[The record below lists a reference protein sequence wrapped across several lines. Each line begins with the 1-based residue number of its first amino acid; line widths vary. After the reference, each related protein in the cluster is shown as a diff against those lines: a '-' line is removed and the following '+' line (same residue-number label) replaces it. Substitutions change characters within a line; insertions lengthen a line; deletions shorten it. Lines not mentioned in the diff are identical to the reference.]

1 MMISNFDFPHKKIE
15 ESKFILYDYSHS
27 ISKKKQIISNPKELS
42 FQKCYL
48 LQKNQFQYFIS
59 KINNNSAP
67 NKLKAKTINLGS
79 FNQNQIIS
87 TMEEVFTI
95 TEFYVVNKEFLDY
108 TDNQKI
114 FYEKQ
119 NIYLHKNENKVY
131 LFFPDEPNGQNI
143 LEIIELQNID
153 NNEIKNNENFKNNI
167 IYEQKKKI
175 LKKCLLLTAFER
187 DLFKLFEKSI
197 EDEYNDI
204 REYYLININ
213 WIMNYK
219 NNYSLLFNN
228 IYQLLNII
236 KFDIKYLYNYLYYN
250 IDDSFETNEIKNL
263 LNIINNISLEKN
275 LTLEDYFYPIYNKE
289 NNFYYPS
296 VFVIVPEKLFDLFYE
311 DIEKKKYNKNDYRV
325 VTLIGEKALFI
336 QDKNNK
342 GIFYNY
348 IINDSKN
355 IQLYNIFQFQD
366 KNLFFKVVNRYIKG
380 KGFTNY
386 LLEKNLNLDLLNQN
400 QFLCEKEKVEYLCII
415 KEKCPT
421 VYLRMIEIRNE
432 IKLMINLFASY
443 QKFLEQIKNLPDYN
457 NEINNINDI
466 LKYNLQTIPIIIISR
481 NDLDLLKEKMFFKE
495 LEYFSK
501 ITKEYNKI
509 EEFLINKFKSQ
520 PIVVKNIISN
530 IKILGDE
537 NNLDH
542 ILKSDKYIFSFIN
555 ADLIKLMN
563 QSQENTSLF
572 LKFSNGKFL
581 LFKNKKEYYVF
592 YEKLNRLFKLVVI
605 NKTDFKLEEFIG
617 NNKNMIK
624 LLKKNINLEKNQE
637 AQFKSP
643 LKYISEPKNY
653 YLVNKNWMDK
663 FKKLYKYEE
672 IKKYSQYDDDT
683 INKYIKINQGF
694 PDELKVQ
701 NNLNPQT
708 SLVPNINILFPSNFY
723 FVEREIFDLILN
735 EINTKFNIFLKV
747 DKYYKISFCDKKLF
761 INDISNNKIFL
772 IYSFNNSNFDLDYI
786 IQLNHG
792 VNLNSFFSSC
802 GYSETLEQ
810 YLINNFA
817 LNLKEKGE
825 QIMIDLNFNNFGN
838 IWNIKP
844 KLNINMKEVRHCLGL
859 ENIGATCYMNATI
872 QSLCNVFSLKK
883 YFLNRKLIYQDT
895 YNKNCQL
902 TLEFYKLINHL
913 WKESYHG
920 KSYYTPRSF
929 KDKISELNPLF
940 QGIAA
945 NDSKDLIYFLFE
957 KMHEELNN
965 PDYQN
970 NKALNVINNNELR
983 NFRNN
988 YYSKN
993 SSIFSKTFYFEQES
1007 QLRCLNCN
1015 FNKLSYTIYNI
1026 IIFPL
1031 EKVREYMVKKF
1042 PHGFMSVK
1050 LEDCFENYQEEE
1062 ILCGTNQIY
1071 CNQCGQMANAS
1082 SSNKIFTLP
1091 EVMTIILNRGKGIEF
1106 DVNFEYPLKL
1116 NVDRFVLDK
1125 QCTNNNY
1132 ELICVLSHIGPSGM
1146 AGHFISFC
1154 KSPIDDRWYIYNDA
1168 QVKECYDPR
1177 YPNDDMI
1184 EGLPYVLFY
1193 QRCNS
1198 NRKNQEND
1206 FNINSFNKMDKYD
1219 FNNENHMAYSNKM
1232 TLYFRYNDK
1241 ELYLDTEK
1249 EKRFYD
1255 LINELH
1261 RKYELPKNISL
1272 YLETN
1277 NNLIPLEYNKKIED
1291 YPSIKNKTSIICIGN

>member
-1 MMISNFDFPHKKIE
+1 
-15 ESKFILYDYSHS
+15 
-27 ISKKKQIISNPKELS
+27 
-42 FQKCYL
+42 
-48 LQKNQFQYFIS
+48 
-59 KINNNSAP
+59 
-67 NKLKAKTINLGS
+67 
-79 FNQNQIIS
+79 
-87 TMEEVFTI
+87 
-95 TEFYVVNKEFLDY
+95 
-108 TDNQKI
+108 
-114 FYEKQ
+114 
-119 NIYLHKNENKVY
+119 
-131 LFFPDEPNGQNI
+131 
-143 LEIIELQNID
+143 
-153 NNEIKNNENFKNNI
+153 
-167 IYEQKKKI
+167 
-175 LKKCLLLTAFER
+175 
-187 DLFKLFEKSI
+187 
-197 EDEYNDI
+197 
-204 REYYLININ
+204 
-213 WIMNYK
+213 
-219 NNYSLLFNN
+219 
-228 IYQLLNII
+228 
-236 KFDIKYLYNYLYYN
+236 
-250 IDDSFETNEIKNL
+250 
-263 LNIINNISLEKN
+263 
-275 LTLEDYFYPIYNKE
+275 
-289 NNFYYPS
+289 
-296 VFVIVPEKLFDLFYE
+296 
-311 DIEKKKYNKNDYRV
+311 
-325 VTLIGEKALFI
+325 
-336 QDKNNK
+336 
-342 GIFYNY
+342 
-348 IINDSKN
+348 
-355 IQLYNIFQFQD
+355 
-366 KNLFFKVVNRYIKG
+366 
-380 KGFTNY
+380 
-386 LLEKNLNLDLLNQN
+386 
-400 QFLCEKEKVEYLCII
+400 
-415 KEKCPT
+415 
-421 VYLRMIEIRNE
+421 
-432 IKLMINLFASY
+432 
-443 QKFLEQIKNLPDYN
+443 
-457 NEINNINDI
+457 
-466 LKYNLQTIPIIIISR
+466 
-481 NDLDLLKEKMFFKE
+481 
-495 LEYFSK
+495 
-501 ITKEYNKI
+501 
-509 EEFLINKFKSQ
+509 
-520 PIVVKNIISN
+520 
-530 IKILGDE
+530 
-537 NNLDH
+537 
-542 ILKSDKYIFSFIN
+542 
-555 ADLIKLMN
+555 
-563 QSQENTSLF
+563 
-572 LKFSNGKFL
+572 
-581 LFKNKKEYYVF
+581 
-592 YEKLNRLFKLVVI
+592 
-605 NKTDFKLEEFIG
+605 
-617 NNKNMIK
+617 
-624 LLKKNINLEKNQE
+624 
-637 AQFKSP
+637 
-643 LKYISEPKNY
+643 
-653 YLVNKNWMDK
+653 
-663 FKKLYKYEE
+663 
-672 IKKYSQYDDDT
+672 
-683 INKYIKINQGF
+683 
-694 PDELKVQ
+694 
-701 NNLNPQT
+701 
-708 SLVPNINILFPSNFY
+708 
-723 FVEREIFDLILN
+723 
-735 EINTKFNIFLKV
+735 
-747 DKYYKISFCDKKLF
+747 
-761 INDISNNKIFL
+761 
-772 IYSFNNSNFDLDYI
+772 
-786 IQLNHG
+786 
-792 VNLNSFFSSC
+792 
-802 GYSETLEQ
+802 
-810 YLINNFA
+810 
-817 LNLKEKGE
+817 
-825 QIMIDLNFNNFGN
+825 
-838 IWNIKP
+838 
-844 KLNINMKEVRHCLGL
+844 MKEVRHCLGL

-1026 IIFPL
+1026 LIFPL

-1042 PHGFMSVK
+1042 PNGFMSVK

-1071 CNQCGQMANAS
+1071 CNQCGRMANAS

-1277 NNLIPLEYNKKIED
+1277 NDLIILEYNKKIED
-1291 YPSIKNKTSIICIGN
+1291 YPSIKNKTTIICIEN